1 MTDPWEREYKRI
13 QRRLREILDDPLP
26 GHDPLDYVVNRLINV
41 CDDMELTRRRLV
53 RAEYP
58 KEK

>member
-26 GHDPLDYVVNRLINV
+26 DHDVYNRLINV
-41 CDDMELTRRRLV
+41 CDDMELTRRRLI
-53 RAEYP
+53 RAEY
-58 KEK
+58 KEERK